1 MDAAAPMLAKAYT
14 PEAARFPALV
24 QPKLDGVRMLVS
36 VDAEGN
42 VGSLRSRTGKSFDHL
57 RDSMFPSNKK
67 IGGRTVAVLDGE
79 LYAHG
84 LGFQAIVSAV
94 KNRRKAAA
102 LLSSSSSS
110 ALRYHVYD
118 IMTDDGALLG
128 YAKRHAILRRVVE
141 AHPAWRVALVPTERA
156 RSAADVERLMERW
169 HEREGY
175 EGVMVRDSSDD
186 AAYEPGRRSATLLKL
201 KRFDDA
207 EFEIVDVETA
217 AGKDAGTAVFVCR
230 VGERTFRARPL
241 GTLAERRQ
249 MLRDRPELIG
259 KPLTVRYQGLTDD
272 GIPRFPVGVA
282 VRVYE

>member
-1 MDAAAPMLAKAYT
+1 MDAVSPMLAKAYA
-14 PEAARFPALV
+14 PDAARFPALV

-57 RDSMFPSNKK
+57 RDRMFPSSSAKQQQH
-67 IGGRTVAVLDGE
+67 IGKTAVVLDGE

-94 KNRRKAAA
+94 KNRQKVTLA
-102 LLSSSSSS
+102 SS
-110 ALRYHVYD
+110 LRYHVYD
-118 IMTDDGALLG
+118 VVDTTLG
-128 YAKRHAILRRVVE
+128 YAKRNAILRVLVE
-141 AHPAWRVALVPTERA
+141 AHPAWRVELVPTERA

-169 HEREGY
+169 HERGGY
-175 EGVMVRDSSDD
+175 EGVMVRDAGES
-186 AAYEPGRRSATLLKL
+186 AAYEPGKRSATLLKL

-217 AGKDAGTAVFVCR
+217 TGKDAGTAVFVCR
-230 VGERTFRARPL
+230 VTNTNKTFRARPL
-241 GTLAERRQ
+241 GTLAERRK
-249 MLRDRPELIG
+249 MLRDRSKLIG

>member
-1 MDAAAPMLAKAYT
+1 MMKHTQIEKTAM
-14 PEAARFPALV
+14 
-24 QPKLDGVRMLVS
+24 
-36 VDAEGN
+36 
-42 VGSLRSRTGKSFDHL
+42 
-57 RDSMFPSNKK
+57 
-67 IGGRTVAVLDGE
+67 VLDGE

-94 KNRRKAAA
+94 KNRRKVAA
-102 LLSSSSSS
+102 SS
-110 ALRYHVYD
+110 LRYHVYD
-118 IMTDDGALLG
+118 LIDAKGVKTLG

-141 AHPAWRVALVPTERA
+141 AHPAWRVELVPTERA

-175 EGVMVRDSSDD
+175 EGVMVRDSSD
-186 AAYEPGRRSATLLKL
+186 AAVYEPGKRSATLLKL

-230 VGERTFRARPL
+230 VANTLLTFRARPL
-241 GTLAERRQ
+241 GTLAERRK
-249 MLRDRPELIG
+249 MLIGRSKLIG